1 MPLTRTL
8 QSLDF
13 HVQAL
18 NNRERILQFLQQLL
32 VLDNHIIDT
41 SARTRII
48 TQILHLT
55 QLLSQIQ
62 IFSRVLN
69 HKLLNLKPLRFLL
82 LHRVLLSL
90 QLVLQVLNSLL
101 VVQPHLVLLRAELKV
116 DLLKEQALGLQV
128 ASLNSQV

>member
-32 VLDNHIIDT
+32 VLHNHIIDT
-41 SARTRII
+41 PARTRII

-55 QLLSQIQ
+55 KLLSQIQ
-62 IFSRVLN
+62 ILSRVLN
-69 HKLLNLKPLRFLL
+69 HQLLNLKPLRFLL

-101 VVQPHLVLLRAELKV
+101 VVQPHLVFLRAELEV
-116 DLLKEQALGLQV
+116 DLLK
-128 ASLNSQV
+128 